1 MYKVKQG
8 SLQTLADYLREYEVP
23 VIGKIH
29 HQHLWLDMK
38 TIEVEDLEII
48 EAAMGD
54 ATKRIAIEM
63 QI

>member
-1 MYKVKQG
+1 
-8 SLQTLADYLREYEVP
+8 
-23 VIGKIH
+23 
-29 HQHLWLDMK
+29 MK

-54 ATKRIAIEM
+54 AIKRIAIEM